1 MIRRTTI
8 EIDSLLLDRAKE
20 ALGESTMRGTIEAA
34 LRRAV
39 GDRETERAWRA
50 ARQRE
55 YLKELASRADLDVLR
70 SDEMW
75 R

>member
-8 EIDSLLLDRAKE
+8 EIDTALLDRAKV
-20 ALGESTMRGTIEAA
+20 ALGESTMRGAIEAA
-34 LRRAV
+34 LRHAI
-39 GDRETERAWRA
+39 GDKEAERAWRA

-55 YLKELASRADLDVLR
+55 YLDELGSRADLDVLR